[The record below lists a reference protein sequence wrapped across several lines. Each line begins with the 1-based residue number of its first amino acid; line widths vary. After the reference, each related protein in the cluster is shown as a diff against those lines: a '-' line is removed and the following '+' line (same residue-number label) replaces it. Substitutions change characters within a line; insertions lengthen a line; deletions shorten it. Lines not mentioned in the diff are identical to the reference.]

1 MVIRKGKE
9 LQVKCH
15 LYKGDHIIK
24 DCLDLPSIRKATRS
38 RRIDKIEKR
47 NSP

>member
-1 MVIRKGKE
+1 MFVRKGKE
-9 LQVKCH
+9 LQVKCY

-24 DCLDLPSIRKATRS
+24 DCLDLPSARKATRL
-38 RRIDKIEKR
+38 RRIDKVKKR

>member
-1 MVIRKGKE
+1 MFVRKGKE

-15 LYKGDHIIK
+15 LYEGDHIIK
-24 DCLDLPSIRKATRS
+24 DYLDLPSARKATRL
-38 RRIDKIEKR
+38 RRIDKVKKR